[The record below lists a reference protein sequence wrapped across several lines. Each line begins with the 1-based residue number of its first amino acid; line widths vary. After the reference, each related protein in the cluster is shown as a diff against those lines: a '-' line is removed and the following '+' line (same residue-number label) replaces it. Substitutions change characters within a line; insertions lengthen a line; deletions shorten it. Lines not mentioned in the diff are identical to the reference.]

1 MTARTVLLVRHAKA
15 KSRDEGLDDLQRPL
29 TKAGRKALEATL
41 VPVAKLAK
49 ELVRDAAAD
58 APEGVAAVAV
68 WSSEAARA
76 CETAEQV
83 TKRLMKNAEPE
94 LRSCLTE

>member
-49 ELVRDAAAD
+49 EQRTRQRASPPLPYGRARPY
-58 APEGVAAVAV
+58 AP
-68 WSSEAARA
+68 ARPLS
-76 CETAEQV
+76 
-83 TKRLMKNAEPE
+83 R
-94 LRSCLTE
+94 